1 MKQGTRRKFLL
12 GIVFVLEIFVLFLI
26 GDTAAVLPIIGGAKP
41 ALMVCVAVSIALTGV
56 KELTAM
62 TYGIFCGLLMDF
74 SQGGPYG
81 FHAMILAASCYT
93 IAALVRKLFQKNL
106 LSALMMTVL
115 TILLVFSLHWL
126 FFYVVWGYGTI
137 GYVLLHHYVPMAIYT
152 FVCAIPIYFL
162 TRGLSAVGRTD

>member
-1 MKQGTRRKFLL
+1 
-12 GIVFVLEIFVLFLI
+12 
-26 GDTAAVLPIIGGAKP
+26 
-41 ALMVCVAVSIALTGV
+41 
-56 KELTAM
+56 
-62 TYGIFCGLLMDF
+62 MDF

>member
-1 MKQGTRRKFLL
+1 
-12 GIVFVLEIFVLFLI
+12 
-26 GDTAAVLPIIGGAKP
+26 
-41 ALMVCVAVSIALTGV
+41 
-56 KELTAM
+56 
-62 TYGIFCGLLMDF
+62 
-74 SQGGPYG
+74 
-81 FHAMILAASCYT
+81 
-93 IAALVRKLFQKNL
+93 
-106 LSALMMTVL
+106 MMTVL